1 MISKYILALEISE
14 VRFDVW
20 QWCILVVCN
29 IMLLRAW
36 NCLYAMGQ
44 KILESGVFFVW
55 LRQLFVLYLCHGFP
69 RRWLVHCNYLQ
80 LYVRR
85 LFLNVGM
92 TVHRVVL
99 DVV

>member
-29 IMLLRAW
+29 VMLLRAW

-44 KILESGVFFVW
+44 KILESGVFCLVKTVVCA
-55 LRQLFVLYLCHGFP
+55 LFMPWFS
-69 RRWLVHCNYLQ
+69 
-80 LYVRR
+80 
-85 LFLNVGM
+85 
-92 TVHRVVL
+92 
-99 DVV
+99 